1 MQHAACTVGRRPS
14 LSLIPHA
21 RPPSTWRLKPCNF
34 KPHEGGAPASRER
47 QDRQQAVEGDKDWL
61 DDGISRAEAS
71 DPGANLRAYGLI
83 AVVKFVH
90 AWLPSAWFCHL
101 DKPKIEIG
109 AVVVS
114 CAHVERFGQ
123 RRLQECFHA
132 QYVAAGV
139 IW

>member
-71 DPGANLRAYGLI
+71 DPGANLRAYVLI

-101 DKPKIEIG
+101 DKPKTG

-114 CAHVERFGQ
+114 CAHVSA
-123 RRLQECFHA
+123 LDS
-132 QYVAAGV
+132 AACKSAFTPST
-139 IW
+139 

>member
-14 LSLIPHA
+14 LSLIPHVRA
-21 RPPSTWRLKPCNF
+21 PSTWRLKPCNF

-47 QDRQQAVEGDKDWL
+47 QDRQAVEGDKDWL

-71 DPGANLRAYGLI
+71 DPGAYLRAYGFI

-90 AWLPSAWFCHL
+90 AWLPSAWFFSDRSGC
-101 DKPKIEIG
+101 G
-109 AVVVS
+109 F
-114 CAHVERFGQ
+114 VERFGQ
-123 RRLQECFHA
+123 RRPQECFHA
-132 QYVAAGV
+132 SYIATGV